1 MHRILTNNVLIH
13 VIPLNYVSSHSGFI
27 EDNPSG
33 TMTKDKMMEMYS
45 AVLSGAK
52 AKTFVDQI
60 FARLDLAKNCNFVID
75 HIERFDSDKSGEID
89 FKVMVSDFKLK
100 SFSRWVRS
108 TSPLSCNSLTDGS
121 ETF

>member
-1 MHRILTNNVLIH
+1 MIALHRILTYNVITDDSCD
-13 VIPLNYVSSHSGFI
+13 PLNYGFSFSGFI

-60 FARLDLAKNCNFVID
+60 FARLDVATNWIFNQ
-75 HIERFDSDKSGEID
+75 SY
-89 FKVMVSDFKLK
+89 
-100 SFSRWVRS
+100 
-108 TSPLSCNSLTDGS
+108 
-121 ETF
+121 

>member
-1 MHRILTNNVLIH
+1 MIIH
-13 VIPLNYVSSHSGFI
+13 VIPLNHVSSHSGFI

-89 FKVMVSDFKLK
+89 FKVMVSDYKFK

-108 TSPLSCNSLTDGS
+108 TSPLSCNSLTGGS